1 MMKTFCMGEFNK
13 VLKKGTAYLTSF
25 SGAKA
30 NCTTPILSE
39 QQYDAAVIHVG
50 INNLL
55 NVKNSTSI
63 TQIRRGII
71 ETAQY

>member
-13 VLKKGTAYLTSF
+13 VLQKGTAYLTSF

-30 NCTTPILSE
+30 NRTTPILSE